1 MAILENTYWHS
12 AELTICHPE
21 FSPVATLDPTAICV
35 MSFRSVW
42 HWHTDNPWVSVIGWP
57 LSLFFSNHLS
67 AVSLLCLELKNKN
80 RALFHPLKSREIHN
94 FCLSTW
100 ILLLWSKLEVL
111 DNHSWHWFKAPY
123 LCLSRVC
130 IYLILKATRWG
141 GYHYCPTL
149 YPKKLSHQELNVT
162 HPRSNSWWAVEPG
175 FETSQSDVI
184 VQSLRREAL
193 GTTLGEWDFS
203 TRSHWLQSLRYLL
216 IASVLLS

>member
-12 AELTICHPE
+12 AELTVCHPE
-21 FSPVATLDPTAICV
+21 FSPVATLDPTAICM

-57 LSLFFSNHLS
+57 FSLFFSNHLS
-67 AVSLLCLELKNKN
+67 AVSLLCLELKDKN

-141 GYHYCPTL
+141 GTI
-149 YPKKLSHQELNVT
+149 
-162 HPRSNSWWAVEPG
+162 
-175 FETSQSDVI
+175 I
-184 VQSLRREAL
+184 VQLYTQRN
-193 GTTLGEWDFS
+193 WV
-203 TRSHWLQSLRYLL
+203 TRSWMSLTQDQTAGELWSQDSKPVSPMSSFRVWDVRH
-216 IASVLLS
+216 SGRH